1 MNFLLFWNQE
11 RWSVTY
17 QLIHLSSTGNNLAKS
32 QSIFK
37 KLERFGIEFKFP
49 KIWDQP
55 QLSSLIRSEVVIK
68 NVRFS
73 RFWNHQKMLKASR
86 KQTSTSGG
94 YNSIKSSSISKKY
107 MRYRKEISFPVIWEQ
122 PERSSLFRSRVM
134 SKRINFSLIAKHFPT
149 TLSKSRGYGWRKLK
163 FIPILFL

>member
-1 MNFLLFWNQE
+1 MFFRYLSYFFKIDEDLAKKLRGEVNVFLLIAF
-11 RWSVTY
+11 
-17 QLIHLSSTGNNLAKS
+17 HLTSTGNNLANS

-55 QLSSLIRSEVVIK
+55 QLSSLIRSEVVMK
-68 NVRFS
+68 NVSFS

-122 PERSSLFRSRVM
+122 PERSSSFR
-134 SKRINFSLIAKHFPT
+134 
-149 TLSKSRGYGWRKLK
+149 
-163 FIPILFL
+163 